1 MNKPGKCPIV
11 EENRKL
17 CSKKGDM
24 CNKDDDC
31 PGLRKCCF
39 NGCQKDCSVSV
50 ASKLVKPGVCLGL
63 NAINPELCKNTIN
76 ECKQDADCY
85 GHLKCCFNGC
95 FNECTKR
102 PRPAQKQGICP
113 QADYIP
119 PENCSDTEDKCN
131 DDTQCPG
138 RDKCCATGCLQKCV
152 TPPVHTKPRICP
164 FGDVIPREYCNV
176 TENQCA
182 DDFDCKGRDKCCA
195 TGCVKECIT
204 PPTLRRREEKP
215 GECPLSDYIPPELCE
230 VTEDECTT
238 DNDCEGNGKCCAT
251 GCVQECVI
259 PPREI
264 EGDRGKS
271 DQCPKPSKKQ
281 PCDRRGDMCDTDGDC
296 GDGGQKCCFNGCQKD
311 CVRPGED
318 ALCEKKKSQ
327 IQKCTQLKK
336 WKNAVI
342 NLANCANL
350 AILANMAVLAK
361 YVMAFLNFIL
371 FVE

>member
-24 CNKDDDC
+24 CNKDNDC

-63 NAINPELCKNTIN
+63 NAINPKLCKNTIN

-131 DDTQCPG
+131 DDTQCP
-138 RDKCCATGCLQKCV
+138 
-152 TPPVHTKPRICP
+152 
-164 FGDVIPREYCNV
+164 
-176 TENQCA
+176 
-182 DDFDCKGRDKCCA
+182 GRDKCCA

-311 CVRPGED
+311 CIRPGED
-318 ALCEKKKSQ
+318 AHYEKKNHKSR
-327 IQKCTQLKK
+327 
-336 WKNAVI
+336 NAR
-342 NLANCANL
+342 N
-350 AILANMAVLAK
+350 
-361 YVMAFLNFIL
+361 
-371 FVE
+371 